1 MDSEDETRRLLKIRE
16 DLETRIGQLRA
27 EVEDLRRAVAEID
40 RHIVRQGFRQPI
52 PAPARPGPSVGEE
65 SLDKDQS
72 SVKSRDGT
80 VLGSLRVCEDE
91 VVFEPREE
99 LGFTTAI
106 PPFQSFL
113 IERVLSNMRST
124 DESRAATGEIQP
136 EGILSFD
143 VSTEGDRILR
153 VVVRNYGEERRL
165 REIQSSL
172 RWAFDK
178 MYEKLRQG

>member
-52 PAPARPGPSVGEE
+52 PAPARLEPSTGEK

-80 VLGSLRVCEDE
+80 VLGSLRVGEDE

-124 DESRAATGEIQP
+124 DESRVATGEIQP
-136 EGILSFD
+136 KGILSFD
-143 VSTEGDRILR
+143 VSTEGDKILR
-153 VVVRNYGEERRL
+153 VVVKNYGDERRL